1 MKKILLVYASMTGN
15 TEVIAEIIEEAI
27 KEEGI
32 EITVRESLRANPKE
46 MLKYDGII
54 LGSYTYEGGVIADEF
69 MIFYEEM
76 DAYDLSGKTVAVFG
90 SGDSFYEQTY
100 CAAVDLIS
108 EKLTDIGATVV
119 LDGLKVDLMPEGEEE
134 ERCRQFGK
142 EFAKKILESTNG

>member
-1 MKKILLVYASMTGN
+1 MKNILLVYASMTGN

-76 DAYDLSGKTVAVFG
+76 DAYDLTGKTAAVFG
-90 SGDSFYEQTY
+90 SGDSFYEKTF

-108 EKLTDIGATVV
+108 EKLTDIGANVV
-119 LDGLKVDLMPEGEEE
+119 LDGLKIDLMPEDGEE

-142 EFAKKILESTNG
+142 DFAKIMLETTNR